1 LIRRLLKMSNTSKV
15 VLVALALFLVVD
27 GSLYYRYNRL
37 LAQTSAPPAS
47 AFLEPASAN
56 TNGKDAAGAENITG
70 DGVRATVR
78 VSGSPS
84 WLRITTDGAV
94 AYEGIAEPGFSRSFE
109 GHDSLSIWTGNA
121 GAVQAQVDGR
131 DLGTLGADG
140 EVLTREFAA
149 QPE

>member
-1 LIRRLLKMSNTSKV
+1 MPNTWKV
-15 VLVALALFLVVD
+15 VLLALGLVLVVD
-27 GSLYYRYNRL
+27 GSLYYRHNHL
-37 LAQTSAPPAS
+37 FAQTPTSLAS
-47 AFLEPASAN
+47 AWFEPASAN
-56 TNGKDAAGAENITG
+56 PNGKDAAGAEKSTE
-70 DGVRATVR
+70 DSVRATVR

-84 WLRITTDGAV
+84 WLKITTDGAV

-121 GAVQAQVDGR
+121 GAVEAQVDGR
-131 DLGTLGADG
+131 DLGTLGGDG

>member
-1 LIRRLLKMSNTSKV
+1 MPNTWKV
-15 VLVALALFLVVD
+15 VLVALALVLVVD

-37 LAQTSAPPAS
+37 FAQTPTSLAS

-56 TNGKDAAGAENITG
+56 TIGKDTG
-70 DGVRATVR
+70 TQTTTEDSVRATVR

-84 WLRITTDGAV
+84 WLQITTDGAV
-94 AYEGIAEPGFSRSFE
+94 AYEGIAEPGFSRTFE
-109 GHDSLSIWTGNA
+109 GHYSLSIWTGDA
-121 GAVQAQVDGR
+121 GAVEAQVDGR

>member
-1 LIRRLLKMSNTSKV
+1 MPNTWKV
-15 VLVALALFLVVD
+15 VLVALALVLVVD

-37 LAQTSAPPAS
+37 FAQTPTSLAS
-47 AFLEPASAN
+47 AFLEPARAN
-56 TNGKDAAGAENITG
+56 TNGEDTG
-70 DGVRATVR
+70 EPTTTEDSVRATVR

-84 WLRITTDGAV
+84 WLQITTDGAV

-109 GHDSLSIWTGNA
+109 ARDSLSIWSGNA
-121 GAVQAQVDGR
+121 GAVEARVDGR

>member
-1 LIRRLLKMSNTSKV
+1 MPNTWKV
-15 VLVALALFLVVD
+15 VLAAFALFLIVD

-37 LAQTSAPPAS
+37 FVQTPNSLAS
-47 AFLEPASAN
+47 ALLEPASAN
-56 TNGKDAAGAENITG
+56 PNGKDAAGAQTTTE
-70 DGVRATVR
+70 DSVRATVR

-84 WLRITTDGAV
+84 WLKITTDGAV

-121 GAVQAQVDGR
+121 GAVEAQVDGR

-140 EVLTREFAA
+140 EVLIREFAA

>member
-1 LIRRLLKMSNTSKV
+1 
-15 VLVALALFLVVD
+15 LVVD
-27 GSLYYRYNRL
+27 GSLYYRHNHL
-37 LAQTSAPPAS
+37 FAQTPTSLAS
-47 AFLEPASAN
+47 AWFEPASAN
-56 TNGKDAAGAENITG
+56 PNGKDAAGAEKSTE
-70 DGVRATVR
+70 DSVRATVR

-84 WLRITTDGAV
+84 WLKITTDGAV

-121 GAVQAQVDGR
+121 GAVEAQVDGR
-131 DLGTLGADG
+131 DLGTLGGDG

>member
-1 LIRRLLKMSNTSKV
+1 MLNTWKA

-27 GSLYYRYNRL
+27 SSLYYRYNRL
-37 LAQTSAPPAS
+37 FVQTPASLAS

-56 TNGKDAAGAENITG
+56 PNGKDTGAQKTTE
-70 DGVRATVR
+70 DSVRATVR

-84 WLRITTDGAV
+84 WLQITTDGAV
-94 AYEGIAEPGFSRSFE
+94 AYEGIAEPGFSRTFE
-109 GHDSLSIWTGNA
+109 GRDSLSIWTGNA
-121 GAVQAQVDGR
+121 GAVEAQVDGR

-149 QPE
+149 QSE

>member
-1 LIRRLLKMSNTSKV
+1 MPNTWKV
-15 VLVALALFLVVD
+15 VLLALALVLVVD
-27 GSLYYRYNRL
+27 GSLYYRYNRQF
-37 LAQTSAPPAS
+37 AQTPTSLVS

-56 TNGKDAAGAENITG
+56 PNGKDAAGAQKSTE
-70 DGVRATVR
+70 DSVRATVR
-78 VSGSPS
+78 VNGSPS
-84 WLRITTDGAV
+84 WLKITTDGAV
-94 AYEGIAEPGFSRSFE
+94 AYEGIAEPGFSRPFE

-121 GAVQAQVDGR
+121 GAVEAQVDGR

>member
-1 LIRRLLKMSNTSKV
+1 MPNTWKV
-15 VLVALALFLVVD
+15 VLLALALFLVVD
-27 GSLYYRYNRL
+27 GSLYYRHNHL
-37 LAQTSAPPAS
+37 FAQTPTSLAS
-47 AFLEPASAN
+47 AWFEPASAN
-56 TNGKDAAGAENITG
+56 PNGKDAAGAEKSTE
-70 DGVRATVR
+70 DSVRATVR

-84 WLRITTDGAV
+84 WLKITTDGAV

-121 GAVQAQVDGR
+121 GAVEAQVDGR
-131 DLGTLGADG
+131 DLGTLGGDG

>member
-1 LIRRLLKMSNTSKV
+1 MSNTSKV
-15 VLVALALFLVVD
+15 LLVAFALFLVVD

-37 LAQTSAPPAS
+37 LAQTSDPLTS
-47 AFLEPASAN
+47 AWFEPASAN
-56 TNGKDAAGAENITG
+56 TNGKDAAGAEKTTE
-70 DGVRATVR
+70 DSVRATVR

-84 WLRITTDGAV
+84 WLKITTDGAV
-94 AYEGIAEPGFSRSFE
+94 AYQQIAEPGFSRSFE
-109 GHDSLSIWTGNA
+109 GRDSLSIWTGNA
-121 GAVQAQVDGR
+121 GAVEAQVDGR

>member
-1 LIRRLLKMSNTSKV
+1 MMNTWKA

-27 GSLYYRYNRL
+27 SSLYYRYNRL
-37 LAQTSAPPAS
+37 FVPTPNSLAS

-56 TNGKDAAGAENITG
+56 TNGNDAARTEKTTTE
-70 DGVRATVR
+70 DSVRATVR
-78 VSGSPS
+78 VSDSPS
-84 WLRITTDGAV
+84 WLKIKTDGAV

-109 GHDSLSIWTGNA
+109 GHESLSIWTGNA
-121 GAVQAQVDGR
+121 GAVEAQVDGR

>member
-1 LIRRLLKMSNTSKV
+1 MSNTWKV

-37 LAQTSAPPAS
+37 LAQTSDPLAS
-47 AFLEPASAN
+47 AWFEPASAN
-56 TNGKDAAGAENITG
+56 TNDKDAAGAEKTTE
-70 DGVRATVR
+70 DSVRAAVR

-84 WLRITTDGAV
+84 WLKITTDGAV
-94 AYEGIAEPGFSRSFE
+94 AYEGIAESGFSRSFE
-109 GHDSLSIWTGNA
+109 GRDSLSIWTGNA
-121 GAVQAQVDGR
+121 GAVEVQVDGR

-149 QPE
+149 QPD

>member
-1 LIRRLLKMSNTSKV
+1 MPNTWKV
-15 VLVALALFLVVD
+15 VLLALALVLVVD
-27 GSLYYRYNRL
+27 GSLYYRHSRL
-37 LAQTSAPPAS
+37 FAQTPTSLAS

-56 TNGKDAAGAENITG
+56 PNGKDAGAQKTTE
-70 DGVRATVR
+70 DSVRATVR

-84 WLRITTDGAV
+84 WLKITTDGAV

-121 GAVQAQVDGR
+121 GAVEAQVDGR

>member
-1 LIRRLLKMSNTSKV
+1 MPNTWKV
-15 VLVALALFLVVD
+15 VLLALALVLIVD
-27 GSLYYRYNRL
+27 GSLYYRHSRL
-37 LAQTSAPPAS
+37 FAQTPTSLAS
-47 AFLEPASAN
+47 AFLEPASA
-56 TNGKDAAGAENITG
+56 TPNGKYAAGAQKSTE
-70 DGVRATVR
+70 DSVRATVR
-78 VSGSPS
+78 VNGSPS
-84 WLRITTDGAV
+84 WLKITTDGAV

-140 EVLTREFAA
+140 EVLTREFAP

>member
-1 LIRRLLKMSNTSKV
+1 MPNTWKV
-15 VLVALALFLVVD
+15 VLVALALVLVVD

-37 LAQTSAPPAS
+37 FAPTPTSLAS

-56 TNGKDAAGAENITG
+56 TNGKDAAGAQKSTE
-70 DGVRATVR
+70 DSVRATVR

-84 WLRITTDGAV
+84 WLQITTDGAV
-94 AYEGIAEPGFSRSFE
+94 AYEGIAEPGFSRTFE
-109 GHDSLSIWTGNA
+109 GHESLSIWTGNA
-121 GAVQAQVDGR
+121 GAVEAHVDGR

>member
-1 LIRRLLKMSNTSKV
+1 MSNKSKA
-15 VLVALALFLVVD
+15 VLVTLALFLVVD

-37 LAQTSAPPAS
+37 LAQTSDPLAS
-47 AFLEPASAN
+47 AWFEPASAN
-56 TNGKDAAGAENITG
+56 TNGKEAAGAEKTTEE
-70 DGVRATVR
+70 GVRATVR

-94 AYEGIAEPGFSRSFE
+94 AYERIAEPGFSRTFE
-109 GHDSLSIWTGNA
+109 GRDSLSIWTGNA
-121 GAVQAQVDGR
+121 GAVEAQVDGR

-140 EVLTREFAA
+140 EVLIREFAA

>member
-1 LIRRLLKMSNTSKV
+1 MSNRSKV

-37 LAQTSAPPAS
+37 LAQTSDPLAS
-47 AFLEPASAN
+47 AWFEPASAN
-56 TNGKDAAGAENITG
+56 TNGKDTAGAQKTTE
-70 DGVRATVR
+70 DSVRATVR

-84 WLRITTDGAV
+84 WLKITTDGEV

-109 GHDSLSIWTGNA
+109 GHESLSIWIGNA
-121 GAVQAQVDGR
+121 GAVEAQVDGR

>member
-1 LIRRLLKMSNTSKV
+1 MPNTWKA
-15 VLVALALFLVVD
+15 VLVVLALFLVVD
-27 GSLYYRYNRL
+27 TSLYYRYNL
-37 LAQTSAPPAS
+37 LFAQTPNSLAS
-47 AFLEPASAN
+47 AFLERASAN
-56 TNGKDAAGAENITG
+56 TNGKDTAGAQKSTE
-70 DGVRATVR
+70 DSVRATVG

-84 WLRITTDGAV
+84 WLKITTDGAV
-94 AYEGIAEPGFSRSFE
+94 VYEGIAEPGFSRSFE

>member
-1 LIRRLLKMSNTSKV
+1 MPNTWKV
-15 VLVALALFLVVD
+15 VLVALALVLVVD
-27 GSLYYRYNRL
+27 GSLYYRYTRL
-37 LAQTSAPPAS
+37 LAQTSDPLAS

-56 TNGKDAAGAENITG
+56 PNGKNTAGAEKTIE
-70 DGVRATVR
+70 DSVRATVR

-84 WLRITTDGAV
+84 WLKITTDGV
-94 AYEGIAEPGFSRSFE
+94 VTYEGIAEPGFSRSFE

-121 GAVQAQVDGR
+121 GAVEAQVDGR

>member
-1 LIRRLLKMSNTSKV
+1 MSNMWKV
-15 VLVALALFLVVD
+15 VLVALALVLIVNGF
-27 GSLYYRYNRL
+27 LYYRYNRL
-37 LAQTSAPPAS
+37 LVQTDDSLAVARS
-47 AFLEPASAN
+47 EPASAN
-56 TNGKDAAGAENITG
+56 PTGKDATGAEKTTE
-70 DGVRATVR
+70 DSVRATVR

-84 WLRITTDGAV
+84 WLQITTDGAV

-121 GAVQAQVDGR
+121 GAVEAQVDGR
-131 DLGTLGADG
+131 DLGTLGTDG

>member
-1 LIRRLLKMSNTSKV
+1 MSNTWKA

-27 GSLYYRYNRL
+27 STLYYRYNRL
-37 LAQTSAPPAS
+37 FAQTPTSLAS

-56 TNGKDAAGAENITG
+56 PNGKDTAGAEKTIE
-70 DGVRATVR
+70 DSVRATVR

-84 WLRITTDGAV
+84 WLKITTDGV
-94 AYEGIAEPGFSRSFE
+94 VTYEGIAEPGFSRSFE

-121 GAVQAQVDGR
+121 GAVEAQVDGR

>member
-1 LIRRLLKMSNTSKV
+1 MPNTWKV

-27 GSLYYRYNRL
+27 SSLYYRYNRL
-37 LAQTSAPPAS
+37 FLQTPTSLAS
-47 AFLEPASAN
+47 AFLEPVSAN
-56 TNGKDAAGAENITG
+56 PNGKDTTGAQKIT
-70 DGVRATVR
+70 DDSVRATVR

-84 WLRITTDGAV
+84 WLKITTDGAV
-94 AYEGIAEPGFSRSFE
+94 AYEGIAQPGFSRSFE
-109 GHDSLSIWTGNA
+109 GRDALSIWTGNA
-121 GAVQAQVDGR
+121 GAVEAQVDGR